1 MKSARTIAR
10 SILKGII
17 DTYISIECWIIRTT
31 RSLFLYPY
39 HTSNTRRKKV
49 LILRKDVIGDFILF
63 IPTLKYYRE
72 FYKDMEV
79 SLVVNTVALELLSQ
93 FSFINTIIP
102 YDGKKFRTNFF
113 YRRKFMHNLAKQ
125 GFDIVVHSVY
135 SREYIGDRMV
145 RATGAEETITF
156 RSDRG
161 SMKTDSD
168 YSRIIDVPE
177 KLSEPERNMYFA
189 REVTGLDCALNFPTL
204 DIQKFDHSVA
214 DSILQKLNLKEKEYC
229 VLLAGAGAFYR
240 TWQLEKFAEVAEYIV
255 EKYNLTVLLCGS
267 KGDIK
272 LSEELFEKIE
282 NKSKIINITGST
294 DLPNFAHILHK
305 SVFYFGSETGP
316 LHLATAINTPVV
328 CILGGGHFD
337 RFFPYGNPN
346 TNRYIADDDVT
357 CRGDG
362 WKCSQNLQKGEIAP
376 CIRNISVSD
385 ATKEIEALFAII
397 RP

>member
-10 SILKGII
+10 SIFKGIM
-17 DTYISIECWIIRTT
+17 DTYISIECWILRTT
-31 RSLFLYPY
+31 RSLFLYPR

-72 FYKDMEV
+72 FYKDVEV

-93 FSFINTIIP
+93 FSFIDTIIP

-113 YRRKFMHNLAKQ
+113 YRRKFMHNLARQ
-125 GFDIVVHSVY
+125 GFNIVVHAVY
-135 SREYIGDRMV
+135 SREFIGDRMV

-177 KLSEPERNMYFA
+177 RLNEPERNMYFA
-189 REVTGLDCALNFPTL
+189 REVTGLDCVLKFPTL

-214 DSILQKLNLKEKEYC
+214 DNLLQKLNLKEKEYC
-229 VLLAGAGAFYR
+229 VLLAGAGALYR

-282 NKSKIINITGST
+282 NKSKIINITGFT

-316 LHLATAINTPVV
+316 LHLAIAVGTPVV

-376 CIRNISVSD
+376 CIRNISVDD

>member
-10 SILKGII
+10 SIFKGIM
-17 DTYISIECWIIRTT
+17 DTYISIECWILRFT
-31 RSLFLYPY
+31 RGLPQNPF
-39 HTSNTRRKKV
+39 HTSNTRKKKV

-79 SLVVNTVALELLSQ
+79 SLVVNTVAMELLSQ
-93 FSFINTIIP
+93 FSFIDVIIP
-102 YDGKKFRTNFF
+102 YDGKKFRSNFF
-113 YRRKFMHNLAKQ
+113 YRRKFMHNLARQ
-125 GFDIVVHSVY
+125 GFDIVVHAVY

-145 RATGAEETITF
+145 RVTGAEETITF

-161 SMKTDSD
+161 SMKTDND
-168 YSRIIDVPE
+168 YLRIINVPE
-177 KLSEPERNMYFA
+177 KLNEPERNMYFA
-189 REVTGLDCALNFPTL
+189 REVTGLDCALRFPTL

-214 DSILQKLNLKEKEYC
+214 DNILQKLNLREKEYC
-229 VLLAGAGAFYR
+229 VLLAGAGAQYR
-240 TWQLEKFAEVAEYIV
+240 TWQLEKFAKVAEYIV
-255 EKYNLTVLLCGS
+255 EKHNLTVLLCGS
-267 KGDIK
+267 KGDVK
-272 LSEELFEKIE
+272 LSEEIFEKTK
-282 NKSKIINITGST
+282 NRSKIINITGST

-337 RFFPYGNPN
+337 RFFPYGDPA
-346 TNRYIADDDVT
+346 TNRYIADNNVT

-362 WKCSQNLQKGEIAP
+362 WKCSENLQKEEIAP
-376 CIRNISVSD
+376 CIRNISVDD
-385 ATKEIEALFAII
+385 AKREIVALFAII